1 MKPMSLK
8 VTFFSKIPWL
18 RIYFFAALAGMV
30 FLMGLLA
37 GMFRLAPVLWFEQ
50 SVRALQDWQQYAAH
64 YAELKP
70 QKFLHKLRKEFGGQP
85 EIFHDPTLAQE
96 GVTLVS
102 SLWDGQNGMNLYD
115 MNGEILHRWRV
126 SFSEIWADT
135 PEWPPQKIG
144 DWDVDIHGMHLYPDG
159 SVVFNFEYN
168 GLVKIDRCSRVLWK
182 LAAETHHSVETD
194 EAGNLWVP
202 GRKKHSRRHPDYPI
216 LKAGVEEDLILQVSP
231 EGKILRTIPVLESLL
246 KSDLAGIIF
255 IARAADLGNQL
266 TDIGHLNSIDIL
278 STAMAPAFPLFKAGD
293 ILISLRNLN
302 LVAMMD
308 PVTEKIKWW
317 SIGSFIQQ
325 HDPDFLPNGQIGL
338 FDNRGEAENP
348 NGSAYRASR
357 ILAIDPVTR
366 EIKTL
371 LASDERNILFTAI
384 RGNQQFLPNGNIL
397 VTEWVAGR
405 IFEVTPEGNIAW
417 QFIHRY
423 NDEEV
428 VQVSQAIRYD
438 LSYGDFARSVETCVP

>member
-1 MKPMSLK
+1 MPSKPS
-8 VTFFSKIPWL
+8 FFSKLPWL
-18 RIYFFAALAGMV
+18 KIYFFAALASLV
-30 FLMGLLA
+30 FLTGLLA

-50 SVRALQDWQQYAAH
+50 GMKALQDWQQYAGH

-70 QKFLHKLRKEFGGQP
+70 QKFLHKLRKEFNGQP
-85 EIFHDPTLAQE
+85 TVWHEAGLAQE

-115 MNGEILHRWRV
+115 IKGDVLHEWRV
-126 SFSEIWADT
+126 SFNNIWADT
-135 PEWPPQKIG
+135 PDWPPHAIG

-182 LAAETHHSVETD
+182 LAAETHHSVEAD

-202 GRKKHSRRHPDYPI
+202 ARKKHERKNLDFPV
-216 LKAGVEEDLILQVSP
+216 LKAGVEEDLILQISP

-246 KSDLAGIIF
+246 KSDLAGIVF
-255 IARAADLGNQL
+255 IARAADISEQL
-266 TDIGHLNSIDIL
+266 TDVGHLNSVDVL
-278 STAMAPAFPLFKAGD
+278 SKAMASAFPQFKAGD

-302 LVAMMD
+302 LVAVMD

-317 SIGSFIQQ
+317 NTSSFIQQ
-325 HDPDFLPNGQIGL
+325 HDADFLPNGRIGL

-348 NGSAYRASR
+348 NGSVYRASR
-357 ILAIDPVTR
+357 ILEIDPASQVV
-366 EIKTL
+366 KTL
-371 LASDERNILFTAI
+371 YASNEKNSLFTAI

-397 VTEWVAGR
+397 ITEWVAGR
-405 IFEVTPEGNIAW
+405 VFEVTPQGKIVW

-423 NDEEV
+423 SDEEV

-438 LSYGDFARSVETCVP
+438 ASYGDFARSAETCEP

>member
-1 MKPMSLK
+1 MPSKSSI
-8 VTFFSKIPWL
+8 FSKIPWL
-18 RIYFFAALAGMV
+18 KIYFFAALAGMV
-30 FLMGLLA
+30 FLTGLLA

-50 SVRALQDWQQYAAH
+50 SVRALQDWRQYAGH

-70 QKFLHKLRKEFGGQP
+70 EKFLHKIRKELKGQP
-85 EIFHDPTLAQE
+85 TFLYEAGLAQD

-102 SLWDGQNGMNLYD
+102 SLWDDQNGFNLYSMKGD
-115 MNGEILHRWRV
+115 VLHEWRV
-126 SFSEIWADT
+126 SFNDIWADT
-135 PEWPPQKIG
+135 PNWPPQAIG

-182 LAAETHHSVETD
+182 LAVETHHSVETD

-202 GRKKHSRRHPDYPI
+202 ARKKHERKHPDFPI
-216 LKAGVEEDLILQVSP
+216 LKEGTEEDLILQISP

-246 KSDLAGIIF
+246 RSDLAGIVF
-255 IARAADLGNQL
+255 IARTADVSGQL
-266 TDIGHLNSIDIL
+266 MDIGHLNSVDVL
-278 STAMAPAFPLFKAGD
+278 SSAMASAFPQFKAGD

-302 LVAMMD
+302 LVAVID

-317 SIGSFIQQ
+317 SLGSFIQQ
-325 HDPDFLPNGQIGL
+325 HDADFLPNGRIGL

-357 ILAIDPVTR
+357 ILEIDPSSQMTKALYISN
-366 EIKTL
+366 EKN
-371 LASDERNILFTAI
+371 SLFTAI

-397 VTEWVAGR
+397 ITEWVAGR
-405 IFEVTPEGNIAW
+405 VFEVTPEGKIVW

-438 LSYGDFARSVETCVP
+438 ASYGDFARSAKTCEP